1 MFGSLLIPGICA
13 LVSKKPIALPKSV
26 VLRDVII
33 YAIALGLLVVFLSDK
48 VFYPLECIFLLIL
61 FVAYLV
67 LVFLSPLVKKNFR
80 TSKDVG
86 ISYLIH
92 FRSRILTSQPHSS
105 HPSLLSFLEKEHIRS
120 QNVRSCDR
128 MFPFDVKHIT
138 VLLFCQANFRPI
150 RYIHHFRQ
158 FRSTSFVQNSKHMF
172 AYEKERNAQGNQ
184 QYSTGVFFAGR
195 GLLTATS

>member
-67 LVFLSPLVKKNFR
+67 LVFLSP
-80 TSKDVG
+80 
-86 ISYLIH
+86 
-92 FRSRILTSQPHSS
+92 
-105 HPSLLSFLEKEHIRS
+105 
-120 QNVRSCDR
+120 
-128 MFPFDVKHIT
+128 
-138 VLLFCQANFRPI
+138 
-150 RYIHHFRQ
+150 
-158 FRSTSFVQNSKHMF
+158 
-172 AYEKERNAQGNQ
+172 
-184 QYSTGVFFAGR
+184 
-195 GLLTATS
+195 

>member
-1 MFGSLLIPGICA
+1 MTGILRIA
-13 LVSKKPIALPKSV
+13 IVIALAQANK
-26 VLRDVII
+26 LRPAPIVPNP
-33 YAIALGLLVVFLSDK
+33 LLCRAVSF
-48 VFYPLECIFLLIL
+48 P
-61 FVAYLV
+61 
-67 LVFLSPLVKKNFR
+67 
-80 TSKDVG
+80 
-86 ISYLIH
+86 
-92 FRSRILTSQPHSS
+92 SQPHSS

>member
-26 VLRDVII
+26 FLRDVII

-105 HPSLLSFLEKEHIRS
+105 HQRRLIQMKICL
-120 QNVRSCDR
+120 
-128 MFPFDVKHIT
+128 T
-138 VLLFCQANFRPI
+138 V
-150 RYIHHFRQ
+150 
-158 FRSTSFVQNSKHMF
+158 
-172 AYEKERNAQGNQ
+172 
-184 QYSTGVFFAGR
+184 
-195 GLLTATS
+195 